1 MKKHFVLT
9 GGIALSVALAVSG
22 CGNDSNQTSGTGD
35 ARQQDSAKKEE
46 TYAPVTLKVFQNGA
60 EITDEDFKL
69 LFADPIKKKYPH
81 ITLEFT
87 RPSNGVT
94 LASLVAAR
102 EVPDLLLTP
111 NSGIMALKQLD
122 LLTDITPHVKSQ
134 NLNLARFNQV
144 AIDAV
149 KSDKGELYGIPYAMQ
164 FNALYYNKDIF
175 DRFGKSY
182 PKDGM
187 TWDDAFELAKQLTQL
202 DGGIQ
207 YRGLDPAS
215 SYVMSFPYSLA
226 YVDGK
231 TDKAS
236 INTEGWKK
244 VFDLAKTILTIPGNA
259 QPNAEPSAAASG
271 NLFIKEKNVAMLAST
286 NLIAQIGSAAET
298 VNWDIAQYPSYKDKP
313 NVSGKLD
320 SHNLVVSKTTK
331 HPEDALRVIETV
343 TSDGTQ
349 LLSARKT
356 ARMSPLVSE
365 EPKKQ
370 FGAEVPYLN
379 GKNVAALFKGTV
391 APAPVY
397 SIYENDGK
405 KIGQQAFRDYLAGK
419 FDLNTALRQAEE
431 EINRVVSTK

>member
-9 GGIALSVALAVSG
+9 SGIALSVALAISG
-22 CGNDSNQTSGTGD
+22 CGNDSNQTNDDG
-35 ARQQDSAKKEE
+35 RQQASTKKE

-69 LFADPIKKKYPH
+69 LFADPVKKKYPH
-81 ITLEFT
+81 ITLEFI
-87 RPSNGVT
+87 RPSNDIT
-94 LASLVAAR
+94 LASLLTAR

-122 LLTDITPHVKSQ
+122 LLTDITPHLKSQ

-187 TWDDAFELAKQLTQL
+187 TWDDAFELAKQLTRL

-236 INTEGWKK
+236 INNEGWKK
-244 VFDLAKTILTIPGNA
+244 VFDTAKTILAIPGNA
-259 QPNAEPSAAASG
+259 QPKAEPSAAASG
-271 NLFIKEKNVAMLAST
+271 SLFIKDKNVAMLAST

-320 SHNLVVSKTTK
+320 SHNVVVSKTTK
-331 HPEDALRVIETV
+331 FPEEALRVIETV
-343 TSDGTQ
+343 TSDEVQ

-405 KIGQQAFRDYLAGK
+405 KIGQQAFRDYLDGK
-419 FDLNTALRQAEE
+419 FDLNTTLRQAEE
-431 EINRVVSTK
+431 EINRIISTK

>member
-1 MKKHFVLT
+1 MKKHLVLT

-22 CGNDSNQTSGTGD
+22 CGNAADQAGSDGK
-35 ARQQDSAKKEE
+35 QQDLAKKEE
-46 TYAPVTLKVFQNGA
+46 AYAPVTLKVFQNGA

-69 LFADPIKKKYPH
+69 LFADPVKKKYPH

-87 RPSNGVT
+87 RPGNSVT

-122 LLTDITPHVKSQ
+122 LLTDITPQVKAQ

-149 KSDKGELYGIPYAMQ
+149 TSDKGELYGIPYAMQ

-175 DRFGKSY
+175 DRFGKGY

-187 TWDDAFELAKQLTQL
+187 TWDEATELAKQLTQL
-202 DGGIQ
+202 DGGTQ

-236 INTEGWKK
+236 INTEGWKH
-244 VFDLAKTILTIPGNA
+244 VFELAKTILTIPGNA
-259 QPNAEPSAAASG
+259 QPKAEPSAAASG

-286 NLIAQIGSAAET
+286 NLIAQIGGAAET
-298 VNWDIAQYPSYKDKP
+298 VNWDIAQYPSYEDKP

-320 SHNLVVSKTTK
+320 SHNLIVSKTSK
-331 HPEDALRVIETV
+331 HPEDALRVIEAV
-343 TSDGTQ
+343 TSDEVQ

-356 ARMSPLVSE
+356 ARLSPLVSE

-405 KIGQQAFRDYLAGK
+405 KIGQQAFRDYLDGK

-431 EINRVVSTK
+431 EINRVISTK